1 MKDELDDIDESR
13 QRAIFLRLVELQDQ
27 GLDVQQSRERIA
39 EDEELTIDQVREIE
53 RAGLTHVW
61 PPLD

>member
-1 MKDELDDIDESR
+1 MTDELDDIDESR

-39 EDEELTIDQVREIE
+39 EEETLTIDQVREIE